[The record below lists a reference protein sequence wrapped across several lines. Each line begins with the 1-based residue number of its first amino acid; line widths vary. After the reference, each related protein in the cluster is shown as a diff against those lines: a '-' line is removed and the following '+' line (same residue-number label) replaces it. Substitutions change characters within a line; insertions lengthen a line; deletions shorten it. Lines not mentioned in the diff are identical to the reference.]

1 MKAIHI
7 SAETGNEISAFDVHR
22 DANIVGF
29 CSWKRLAEVFRR
41 ADEVKKNETL
51 SSFQIDDRGITFRIR

>member
-1 MKAIHI
+1 MKAIHF
-7 SAETGNEISAFDVHR
+7 SAETGNEISAHEVHH

-29 CSWKRLAEVFRR
+29 CSWKRLAEIFRR
-41 ADEVKKNETL
+41 ADEVRTNETL